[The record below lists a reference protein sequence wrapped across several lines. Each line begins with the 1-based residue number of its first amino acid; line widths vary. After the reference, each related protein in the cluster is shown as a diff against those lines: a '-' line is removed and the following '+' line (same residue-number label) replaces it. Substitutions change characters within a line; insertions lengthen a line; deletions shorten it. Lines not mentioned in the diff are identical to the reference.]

1 MTSLGHAHLVRQH
14 LWRVV
19 TREPSSTIAENL
31 GEISCTECT
40 GQGNDCELI
49 SMVIMETSHP
59 IEGSFGN
66 EFLSSIII
74 VELW

>member
-49 SMVIMETSHP
+49 SMVKMETSHP
-59 IEGSFGN
+59 KEGSFGN
-66 EFLSSIII
+66 EFPSSIII
-74 VELW
+74 AELW